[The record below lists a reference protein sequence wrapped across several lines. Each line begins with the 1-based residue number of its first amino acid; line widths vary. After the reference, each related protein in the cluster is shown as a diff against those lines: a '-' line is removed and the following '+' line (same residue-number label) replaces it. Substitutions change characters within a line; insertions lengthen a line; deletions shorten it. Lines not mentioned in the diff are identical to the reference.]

1 MDIKLK
7 KHIIHAAIRGSLEES
22 KSVEWST
29 DLNISFSVSRGAN
42 AGATAEVT
50 ILETKDEVVES
61 EVVTDKKLPKTG
73 LFNDTAD
80 V

>member
-1 MDIKLK
+1 MDIKLNNND
-7 KHIIHAAIRGSLEES
+7 IHAAIRGFLQERNIVDSY
-22 KSVEWST
+22 T
-29 DLNISFSVSRGAN
+29 DLSISFSVSRGAN

-50 ILETKDEVVES
+50 ILEAKSEVVES
-61 EVVTDKKLPKTG
+61 EAVIPNSSAKTG

>member
-1 MDIKLK
+1 MDIKLNNND
-7 KHIIHAAIRGSLEES
+7 IHAAIRGYLQERNIVDSY
-22 KSVEWST
+22 T
-29 DLNISFSVSRGAN
+29 DLSISFSVSRGTN

-50 ILETKDEVVES
+50 ILEAKSEVVES
-61 EVVTDKKLPKTG
+61 EAVTTKKTTKTG